1 MAVLPDKEKLLRN
14 FLRCANWEEKYLYII
29 ELGQR
34 LPELRDEDKSP
45 QNSIR
50 GCQSQVWIVMRQ
62 NAQGII
68 ELQGDSDAAIVKGL
82 IAVVFILYDQ
92 MTPQDIVNFDV
103 RPWFEKMALTQ
114 HLTPSRSQGL
124 EAMIRA
130 IAPKPL
136 HLAKLKGQLS
146 SGWLTLSGGQCLH
159 WPAQECFGFR

>member
-1 MAVLPDKEKLLRN
+1 MAALPDKERLLRN
-14 FLRCANWEEKYLYII
+14 FQRCANWEEKYLYII
-29 ELGQR
+29 VLGQR
-34 LPELRDEDKSP
+34 LAELNEQDRRPE
-45 QNSIR
+45 NSIQ

-62 NAQGII
+62 NADGVI

-82 IAVVFILYDQ
+82 IAIVFILYHQ

-130 IAPKPL
+130 IRAR
-136 HLAKLKGQLS
+136 AA
-146 SGWLTLSGGQCLH
+146 TLS
-159 WPAQECFGFR
+159 